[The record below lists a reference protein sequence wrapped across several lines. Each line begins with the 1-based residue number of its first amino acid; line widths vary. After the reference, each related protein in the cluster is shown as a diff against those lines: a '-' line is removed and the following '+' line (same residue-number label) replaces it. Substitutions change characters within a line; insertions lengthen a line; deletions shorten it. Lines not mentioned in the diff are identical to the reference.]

1 MNLYEE
7 VLGELEQNK
16 SNKEKGI
23 ANGIPFPFE
32 RWRDYIPTIDK
43 GMHVGVLAGTGI
55 GKSRLVRHFIYEM
68 VKFSMNNSYPTKIL
82 YFALEDGKQQV
93 FKKIIS
99 HYLFDICGIRVPTK
113 VLDSKED
120 ALPDEYLNIIKS
132 HKEFYNKF
140 LEIVAV
146 INDAS
151 SPSEIFNICQK
162 AYAKFGK
169 THHLIVIIDNL
180 SNVTKDSNQ
189 ANEYEAVKY
198 LCRNLIRLE
207 LCKKMDFTVMSI
219 TQMD

>member
-82 YFALEDGKQQV
+82 YFAL
-93 FKKIIS
+93 
-99 HYLFDICGIRVPTK
+99 
-113 VLDSKED
+113 
-120 ALPDEYLNIIKS
+120 
-132 HKEFYNKF
+132 
-140 LEIVAV
+140 
-146 INDAS
+146 
-151 SPSEIFNICQK
+151 
-162 AYAKFGK
+162 
-169 THHLIVIIDNL
+169 
-180 SNVTKDSNQ
+180 
-189 ANEYEAVKY
+189 
-198 LCRNLIRLE
+198 
-207 LCKKMDFTVMSI
+207 
-219 TQMD
+219 